1 MEKKFYQRSWFV
13 ILMLIVFFPV
23 GLYLMWKDTTWS
35 KKAKVIISIIFALLI
50 INAAINKD
58 DKNQPVEQPQTV
70 QQQTNKSENKQ
81 PAKEKKKDFE
91 DWTVNVEG
99 VGKIKGGISSNV
111 GIAVIGI
118 NTTNSIG
125 DDFSSQQAQGK
136 FVVVK
141 VAVSNGQND
150 AITVDSNSFKLIDDK
165 NREFSASVE
174 GMTALQMSN
183 GNAKGFLTKVNPG
196 IVTDVT
202 FVFDV
207 PKDVQGLKLKA
218 RGGFTG
224 KAIILPL
231 QVQKI

>member
-1 MEKKFYQRSWFV
+1 MEKKFYQKSWFV
-13 ILMLIVFFPV
+13 ILALIVFFPA
-23 GLYLMWKDTTWS
+23 GLYLMWKNTTWS
-35 KKAKVIISIIFALLI
+35 KKVKVIISIVFVLI
-50 INAAINKD
+50 VINAATNKD
-58 DKNQPVEQPQTV
+58 NKKQPVDQPQTA
-70 QQQTNKSENKQ
+70 QQQSNKAENKQ

-91 DWTVNVEG
+91 DWTIDVEG
-99 VGKIKGGISSNV
+99 VGKLKGGISSNV
-111 GIAVIGI
+111 GIAVIDV
-118 NTTNSIG
+118 NTTDNIG
-125 DDFSSQQAQGK
+125 NDFSNEKAQGQ

-141 VAVSNGQND
+141 LAISNGQKD
-150 AITVDSNSFKLIDDK
+150 AITVDSNSFKLMDDK
-165 NREFSASVE
+165 DREFSASTE

-183 GNAKGFLTKVNPG
+183 GNAKGFLTTVNPG

-224 KAIILPL
+224 KEITLPL